1 MKKIVLL
8 LAGLSLLAPT
18 FASAAQYQYDAAITQ
33 GSVSFSQA
41 QFYAGETVRIYAN
54 IVNLGTSDISGGVS
68 FFQGASALAAP
79 SPFSL
84 KANGANED
92 VWIDWTPL
100 EGTYNI
106 MLKIETRES
115 DQNQSNNTHVTPM
128 MTIAK
133 RVPVPPPPP
142 IPSPSSQGIA
152 QAPAPSQGGSVGQTI
167 PVGAVQ
173 KKNTI
178 LSSAAEIIAQKLTPK
193 LPINP
198 TVNRNAVAAKQSKK
212 DVSVAAS
219 AIQAKPE
226 SKRLAVQQPT
236 PIQAV
241 LGESVQREPD
251 AVVAPSIIQEKA
263 QGFESKQATREKQTD
278 PVRSGVA
285 LAVLFTL
292 LFLGVGFYFLK
303 ISRE

>member
-1 MKKIVLL
+1 MP
-8 LAGLSLLAPT
+8 S
-18 FASAAQYQYDAAITQ
+18 FALAAQYQYDAAITQ
-33 GSVSFSQA
+33 GSVSFSSPQI
-41 QFYAGETVRIYAN
+41 FAGETVRIYAN
-54 IVNLGTSDISGGVS
+54 IMNLGTGDMSGGVS

-92 VWIDWTPL
+92 VWIDWTPM

-106 MLKIETRES
+106 MIKIETRES
-115 DQNQSNNTHVTPM
+115 DQNQTNNTHVTPM

-133 RVPVPPPPP
+133 RVPVPPPPSV
-142 IPSPSSQGIA
+142 PSPPSQDGA
-152 QAPAPSQGGSVGQTI
+152 QAPALSQSQGGSAGQVL
-167 PVGAVQ
+167 PVSAVQ
-173 KKNTI
+173 KKNAI

-193 LPINP
+193 LPINSSIVRKVVAVQQP
-198 TVNRNAVAAKQSKK
+198 KKDTAVAIPTSEAKQAPKQL
-212 DVSVAAS
+212 V
-219 AIQAKPE
+219 
-226 SKRLAVQQPT
+226 VQQPT

-251 AVVAPSIIQEKA
+251 PVVTPQVIQEKA
-263 QGFESKQATREKQTD
+263 QGFESKQVTREKQND
-278 PVRSGVA
+278 PVRAGVA